1 MILLRARRC
10 ASVYLITRKSVR
22 ALILLGIIGVL
33 TACGWSS
40 ESSSSSMPPP
50 AELTAIAVGP
60 PDSSAAM
67 GLSSQFTATGVFT
80 DGSKRDLSS
89 LVTWRSANSAAAS
102 ISNTGLATAVGPGST
117 TISASLRRMTG
128 STTFNVTAA
137 NLVAID
143 VTPTNASIASGQ
155 TIRFTASG
163 VYTDN
168 SVHDLTASVI
178 WSSSITTVGSISNM
192 PGFNGMVTTG
202 SPGSTTIT
210 ATLGGVSASTVLT
223 VTSATLV
230 SIGVTPANPTIACGL
245 ADALHATGVYTDHS
259 THDLTS
265 SVTWSSSDS
274 TVASVSNISGSNG
287 LSTAT
292 SPGSTTISA
301 TLGGVSGSTTVTVT
315 AASLVSLGITPA
327 NSSIANGLKSQFTA
341 IGTYTDNSTQI
352 LTAQV
357 VWNSSNPSVAAVSNA
372 SGYDGLATALAPG
385 SVTVTATLGA
395 VSGSTGLTVTPAT
408 LVSIGVTPANP
419 SIANGL
425 TNQFIATGV
434 YTDNTTQNLTASVAW
449 TSSNTAVASVSNAPL
464 FHGLA
469 MGISAGSVIV
479 TAATGNVSGSTGL
492 TVTPATLVS
501 IGVTPANPSIANGLT
516 SQFIATGVYTDNS
529 TQNITSSVAWT
540 SSNTSVASVSNAA
553 ASQGLATGLSP
564 GSVTITAA
572 TGGVSGTTGLTVTPA
587 ALVSIGVTPANPS
600 IANGTNQQFNAT
612 GTYTDNS
619 TQNLTTL
626 VTWSSSDTSIASIS
640 NASNSN
646 GLATALSQGSA
657 TITAALGS
665 ATGSTNL
672 TVTPATL
679 VSIAVTP
686 PNSSIANG
694 LAQQMTATGT
704 YTDNSTQNL
713 TASVTWASSNINIAA
728 ISNASGSTG
737 LAVSLSQGTVTIT
750 ASLGSVCGSTGLSI
764 TPATLVSIA
773 LIPANP
779 SIASG
784 TSQQFA
790 ATGTY
795 TDSSTHD
802 VTASVTWNSSDTTVA
817 SISNALGS
825 NGLATSISQGAITIT
840 ATLGTIVGSTGLNVT
855 PAALV
860 SIAVVPANSSI
871 ANGTSQQFAAIGTYT
886 DNSTQPL
893 TTSVTWS
900 SSAAMIASISNAS
913 GSNGLATSTSQGSA
927 TITATLG
934 TISGSTGLT
943 VTAATLVSI
952 AVTPAAP
959 SIINGTT
966 QQFTATGTFT
976 DNSMQNLTASATWAS
991 SATTIAAISNA
1002 AGSSGLATA
1011 AAVGVTSISAAVGT
1025 VTSPSATLTVTAA
1038 PQYAY
1043 AANQNANTLS
1053 TYTIGAGGVLTA
1065 NGTVATGQ
1073 EPNAVVEDSA
1083 GRYVYVANWIDNTLS
1098 EYTIGTGGSLTA
1110 IGTVAT
1116 GANPASIAV
1125 DPTSS
1130 YVYVANLASSTVSQ
1144 YTIGAAGA
1152 LTAIGTLASGNGPA
1166 CLTVDPTGPYVY
1178 VANQNS
1184 NNVSQ
1189 YTIGAGGVLS
1199 FSATVAAGNF
1209 PQSVA
1214 VDPSG
1219 RYAYVANYSDG
1230 TISEYTIGTGGM
1242 LAAIGTVPA
1251 GNSPESLTVDP
1262 NGQFVYAA
1270 NHGDNT
1276 VSEYQIGPGGAL
1288 TAIGTIAAGSG
1299 PWFITIDASGRY
1311 VYVANFND
1319 NTVSEYTV
1327 GAGGVLSFTGTAA
1340 TGSGPNA
1347 FDTGF

>member
-1 MILLRARRC
+1 MILLRARRS
-10 ASVYLITRKSVR
+10 ASAYLITHKSVC
-22 ALILLGIIGVL
+22 ALILLGIISVL

-40 ESSSSSMPPP
+40 ESSSSSMPLP

-60 PDSSAAM
+60 PDSSTAM
-67 GLSSQFTATGVFT
+67 GLSSQFTATGVYT

-89 LVTWRSANSAAAS
+89 QVIWRSANSAAAA
-102 ISNTGLATAVGPGST
+102 ITNTGLATAVGPGST
-117 TISASLRRMTG
+117 TIIASLRRMSG
-128 STTFNVTAA
+128 STALNVTAA
-137 NLVAID
+137 TLVAID
-143 VTPTNASIASGQ
+143 VTPTNASIACGQ
-155 TIRFTASG
+155 TTRFTASG

-178 WSSSITTVGSISNM
+178 WSSSITSVASISNM
-192 PGFNGMVTTG
+192 PGFNGLATTA
-202 SPGSTTIT
+202 SPGATTIT

-230 SIGVTPANPTIACGL
+230 SIGVTPAIPTIASGL
-245 ADALHATGVYTDHS
+245 ADALQATGVYTDHS

-265 SVTWSSSDS
+265 SVTWSSADS

-287 LSTAT
+287 VTTAT

-301 TLGGVSGSTTVTVT
+301 TLGSVSGSTALTVT
-315 AASLVSLGITPA
+315 AATLVSLGVTPA

-357 VWNSSNPSVAAVSNA
+357 VWNSSDPSVAAVSNA
-372 SGYDGLATALAPG
+372 SSYDGLATAVVPG

-395 VSGSTGLTVTPAT
+395 VSGSTSLTVTPAT
-408 LVSIGVTPANP
+408 LVSIGVTPADS

-434 YTDNTTQNLTASVAW
+434 YTDNSTQNLTASVAW
-449 TSSNTAVASVSNAPL
+449 TSSNTAVASLSNAPL
-464 FHGLA
+464 SHGLA
-469 MGISAGSVIV
+469 MGVSAGSVII

-492 TVTPATLVS
+492 TITPATLVS
-501 IGVTPANPSIANGLT
+501 IS
-516 SQFIATGVYTDNS
+516 
-529 TQNITSSVAWT
+529 
-540 SSNTSVASVSNAA
+540 
-553 ASQGLATGLSP
+553 
-564 GSVTITAA
+564 
-572 TGGVSGTTGLTVTPA
+572 
-587 ALVSIGVTPANPS
+587 VTPANPS

-626 VTWSSSDTSIASIS
+626 VTWSSSDISVASIS

-679 VSIAVTP
+679 VSIAV
-686 PNSSIANG
+686 
-694 LAQQMTATGT
+694 
-704 YTDNSTQNL
+704 
-713 TASVTWASSNINIAA
+713 
-728 ISNASGSTG
+728 
-737 LAVSLSQGTVTIT
+737 
-750 ASLGSVCGSTGLSI
+750 
-764 TPATLVSIA
+764 
-773 LIPANP
+773 IPAN
-779 SIASG
+779 
-784 TSQQFA
+784 
-790 ATGTY
+790 
-795 TDSSTHD
+795 
-802 VTASVTWNSSDTTVA
+802 
-817 SISNALGS
+817 L
-825 NGLATSISQGAITIT
+825 
-840 ATLGTIVGSTGLNVT
+840 
-855 PAALV
+855 
-860 SIAVVPANSSI
+860 SI
-871 ANGTSQQFAAIGTYT
+871 ANGTSQQFAAIGSYT

-900 SSAAMIASISNAS
+900 SSAAAIASISNAS
-913 GSNGLATSTSQGSA
+913 GSNGLATSASQGTA
-927 TITATLG
+927 TITAALG
-934 TISGSTGLT
+934 ALSGSAGLT
-943 VTAATLVSI
+943 VTPATLVSI

-966 QQFTATGTFT
+966 QQFTATGIYT

-991 SATTIAAISNA
+991 SATTIAAVSNA

-1011 AAVGVTSISAAVGT
+1011 AGAGVTSISAAVGT

-1053 TYTIGAGGVLTA
+1053 TYTIGVGGVLTA
-1065 NGTVATGQ
+1065 NGTVPTGQ
-1073 EPNAVVEDSA
+1073 EPNAVVEDPA

-1130 YVYVANLASSTVSQ
+1130 YVYVANLAASTVSQ

-1152 LTAIGTLASGNGPA
+1152 LTSIGTLASGNGPA

-1199 FSATVAAGNF
+1199 FNATVAAGNF

-1219 RYAYVANYSDG
+1219 RYAYVANYNDG
-1230 TISEYTIGTGGM
+1230 TISQYTIGMGGT
-1242 LAAIGTVPA
+1242 LTVIGTVPA

-1262 NGQFVYAA
+1262 NGRFVYAA

-1299 PWFITIDASGRY
+1299 PWFISIDASGRY

-1319 NTVSEYTV
+1319 STVSEYTV
-1327 GAGGVLSFTGTAA
+1327 GAGGVLTFTGTAA
-1340 TGSGPNA
+1340 TGNGPNA